1 MINLV
6 IIFSL
11 ILSFSIL
18 LLLSGTVHPNPGP
31 QQISMSIAHLNA
43 RSLNIVDKFN
53 KILAT
58 AFIHKFYIFAFSETW
73 LNANIDSNL
82 ILIPGYSTHREVASL
97 ICSGLSLVLQA
108 L

>member
-1 MINLV
+1 MVVSLVCCLKFVRNPTIYVLNSMINLV

-43 RSLNIVDKFN
+43 RSLNIADKFN
-53 KILAT
+53 EILAT
-58 AFIHKFYIFAFSETW
+58 DFI
-73 LNANIDSNL
+73 
-82 ILIPGYSTHREVASL
+82 
-97 ICSGLSLVLQA
+97 
-108 L
+108 